1 MGGPEMAPQ
10 LVQARGLRPLGLP
23 GQRSGRPGGAVA
35 PLDPRRS
42 GQPGGAVTPLDRALE
57 AAARARVTLILGT
70 SDTGKT
76 SLTARLAGAL
86 AARGERV
93 AVVDADVGQS
103 EIGPPTT
110 VGLGHVAGAVAR
122 LGDAEVIAL
131 EFVGDTSPVRYI
143 RETADATG
151 RLVRRALDAGFERVL
166 VDTGGLVEGPLGLAL
181 KRAKVR
187 AADPDLVL
195 VLQRS
200 DESEPIARALERDVR
215 PRVVRLAPSP
225 AVVRRSAA
233 RRREH
238 RERALRDYLA
248 HAATLTLP
256 TARAPVR
263 DRRGEALTDVAEGL
277 LLGVLGVLGDADGLV
292 RSGTV
297 PTLSVSVRLHAM
309 VIPPASARAQSPD
322 DPPCGVCFD
331 PPPRAATAMPVVR
344 FEPASVTSCKGDSR
358 HEARRL
364 ARRSRAPS
372 EGLGSVP
379 RSRAVEESHSRL
391 RKAGGGR
398 SRRVQGHDESRGG
411 RREGHLRGQG
421 QDHRAEATR
430 VLQAGGGR
438 QRWPRVRPRRDRHH
452 AERP

>member
-1 MGGPEMAPQ
+1 MAPQ
-10 LVQARGLRPLGLP
+10 TP
-23 GQRSGRPGGAVA
+23 QRSGRRGA
-35 PLDPRRS
+35 
-42 GQPGGAVTPLDRALE
+42 AVTPLDPAPALE
-57 AAARARVTLILGT
+57 AAAEARVTLILGT

-76 SLTARLAGAL
+76 SLAARLAGAL

-248 HAATLTLP
+248 HAATRTPP

-263 DRRGEALTDVAEGL
+263 DRRGEAL
-277 LLGVLGVLGDADGLV
+277 
-292 RSGTV
+292 
-297 PTLSVSVRLHAM
+297 P
-309 VIPPASARAQSPD
+309 
-322 DPPCGVCFD
+322 
-331 PPPRAATAMPVVR
+331 
-344 FEPASVTSCKGDSR
+344 
-358 HEARRL
+358 
-364 ARRSRAPS
+364 
-372 EGLGSVP
+372 
-379 RSRAVEESHSRL
+379 
-391 RKAGGGR
+391 
-398 SRRVQGHDESRGG
+398 
-411 RREGHLRGQG
+411 
-421 QDHRAEATR
+421 
-430 VLQAGGGR
+430 
-438 QRWPRVRPRRDRHH
+438 
-452 AERP
+452 

>member
-1 MGGPEMAPQ
+1 
-10 LVQARGLRPLGLP
+10 
-23 GQRSGRPGGAVA
+23 
-35 PLDPRRS
+35 
-42 GQPGGAVTPLDRALE
+42 VTPLDHALE

-110 VGLGHVAGAVAR
+110 VGLGRVPGALAR
-122 LGDAEVIAL
+122 LGEAEVLAL

-143 RETADATG
+143 RETAAATG

-195 VLQRS
+195 VLQRRE
-200 DESEPIARALERDVR
+200 ESEPIARALESGAR
-215 PRVVRLAPSP
+215 PSVVRLAPSP

-248 HAATLTLP
+248 RAATLTLA
-256 TARAPVR
+256 TARVPLR
-263 DRRGEALTDVAEGL
+263 DRRGETLTEVAQGL
-277 LLGVLGVLGDADGLV
+277 LLGVLG
-292 RSGTV
+292 
-297 PTLSVSVRLHAM
+297 
-309 VIPPASARAQSPD
+309 
-322 DPPCGVCFD
+322 
-331 PPPRAATAMPVVR
+331 
-344 FEPASVTSCKGDSR
+344 
-358 HEARRL
+358 
-364 ARRSRAPS
+364 
-372 EGLGSVP
+372 
-379 RSRAVEESHSRL
+379 
-391 RKAGGGR
+391 AGGETLGIARVNAWDAGR
-398 SRRVQGHDESRGG
+398 G
-411 RREGHLRGQG
+411 RITVNTPV
-421 QDHRAEATR
+421 A
-430 VLQAGGGR
+430 
-438 QRWPRVRPRRDRHH
+438 
-452 AERP
+452 AERIAALVAGRATWRE